1 MKKED
6 KQIVIEKIAGVLKEY
21 SAIYLVQTTGLDA
34 EMTSG
39 LRRASF
45 KADVKLMVVKNTLVK
60 KAMEQSDVD
69 YSGLYPALAG
79 STSLM
84 LSNTGNAPA
93 KLIKDFLK
101 KNKNAQLPLL
111 KAAYV
116 EESVYMGVEQLD
128 ALCSIKSKNELI
140 ADVVALLQSP
150 AKNVVSALQSGGNK
164 LHGILETL
172 SNKE

>member
-21 SAIYLVQTTGLDA
+21 SAIYLVQTTGMDA
-34 EMTSG
+34 EMTSA

-101 KNKNAQLPLL
+101 
-111 KAAYV
+111 
-116 EESVYMGVEQLD
+116 
-128 ALCSIKSKNELI
+128 
-140 ADVVALLQSP
+140 
-150 AKNVVSALQSGGNK
+150 
-164 LHGILETL
+164 
-172 SNKE
+172 